1 MQIFPL
7 PSSFSHSE
15 LELTET
21 PLQRFPVAAFATGSG
36 VFLRE
41 LFQVGAN

>member
-7 PSSFSHSE
+7 PSSFPHSE

-21 PLQRFPVAAFATGSG
+21 PLQPFPIAASATVSG
-36 VFLRE
+36 VVLRE
-41 LFQVGAN
+41 LFR